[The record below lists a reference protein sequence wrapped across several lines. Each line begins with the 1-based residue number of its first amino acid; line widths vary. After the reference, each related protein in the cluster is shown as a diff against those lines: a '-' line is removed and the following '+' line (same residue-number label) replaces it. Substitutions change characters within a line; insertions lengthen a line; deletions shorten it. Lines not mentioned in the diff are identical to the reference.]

1 MIRVKSLAREVIAGI
16 QYHKRPLLAFHV
28 YFTLLAL
35 FALSPISG
43 WLLAALVRLSGASLI
58 GNDDLVR
65 FIFTPTGLFW
75 VLLSATLITVL
86 VFFQAAGMML
96 IAARDADDRF
106 HTANNAL
113 WRVLKR
119 FPVLLKLVSMQVV
132 THLVLAAPALALLVF
147 LFNSLLGGYDIYYVI
162 NYHPTEYYIFLPL
175 ALLLLA
181 AVVVGNG
188 ALYVSWCLALPLVLM
203 EGLSPIAALRRSW
216 QLVKGTRLRIARVVL
231 LVALSLAVLP
241 VLLTLGF
248 ESLGALL
255 LNFMPGPAT
264 LQVSLMGLLLALY
277 AVIAIVISFL
287 AVSANSLLL
296 LKVYYRCCGE
306 QRGNFAELEPRQTGP
321 LAWGVELVLV
331 LLALGQLTW
340 IAQSFDAREEVSIVA
355 HRGASWD
362 APENSLAA
370 IDAALEQGAHAVELD
385 VQQTADGVLVLIHDR
400 DFLRV
405 AGEPRAIWELTYAEV
420 QALDAGSWF
429 GSQFAGERIPTLAEA
444 VERLRGRARL
454 YLEVKTSRAM
464 PTLLEDTVRELQRL
478 DFVEQTTIAALS
490 PQVLDAVLELEPGF
504 KTSLL
509 VHTAIGVLATHP
521 YDALALRDSWVTARQ
536 LRAARDAG
544 YELHV
549 WTVNTTSD
557 MHRFIDMGVDAVI
570 TDVPGVMRDV
580 QAERADL
587 TSSERLLLRMRHWVW

>member
-1 MIRVKSLAREVIAGI
+1 MGSLAREVFAGI
-16 QYHKRPLLAFHV
+16 RYHKRPLLAFHV

-35 FALSPISG
+35 FALSPLSG
-43 WLLAALVRLSGASLI
+43 WLLAALVRLSGQSLI

-86 VFFQAAGMML
+86 LFFQGAGMML

-132 THLVLAAPALALLVF
+132 THLFLAAPAFALLVF
-147 LFNSLLGGYDIYYVI
+147 LFNWLLGGYDIYYVI
-162 NYHPTEYYIFLPL
+162 NYHPTEFFVFVPL
-175 ALLLLA
+175 ALLLFA
-181 AVVVGNG
+181 AVLVGNG

-231 LVALSLAVLP
+231 LVALTLAVLP

-248 ESLGALL
+248 ESLGALV
-255 LNFMPGPAT
+255 LNFMPGPAA
-264 LQVSLMGLLLALY
+264 LQVSAMGVLLAVY
-277 AVIAIVISFL
+277 GVIAIVASFL

-306 QRGNFAELEPRQTGP
+306 TRGNFAELEPRQTGP
-321 LAWGVELVLV
+321 LAWGVEVVLV

-340 IAQSFDAREEVSIVA
+340 IAQSYDARENVSIVA

-400 DFLRV
+400 DYLRV
-405 AGEPRAIWELTYAEV
+405 AGDPRAIWELTYEEV
-420 QALDAGSWF
+420 QGLDTGSWF
-429 GSQFAGERIPTLAEA
+429 DATFAGERVPTLAEA

-464 PTLLEDTVRELQRL
+464 PNLIEDTVRELQRL
-478 DFVEQTTIAALS
+478 EFVEHTTIASLS
-490 PQVLDAVLELEPGF
+490 PTVLDAVLELEPDF

-549 WTVNTTSD
+549 WTVNTTSN
-557 MHRFIDMGVDAVI
+557 MHRYIDMGVDAII

-587 TSSERLLLRMRHWVW
+587 TSSERMLLRMRHWVW